1 MALCENGQCLNVPG
15 GYRCE
20 CEMGFSPTK
29 DQHACQG
36 EVWGGRGVGRAG
48 GPWSRWC
55 WGQQER
61 DAGQAVLTW
70 APLLLRC
77 G

>member
-48 GPWSRWC
+48 MNKE
-55 WGQQER
+55 QEKEL
-61 DAGQAVLTW
+61 ATHSTIFA
-70 APLLLRC
+70 
-77 G
+77 